1 MANSLFDT
9 PPLVAS
15 PVLRRLTT
23 RWSGLALIVAAI
35 VITPSLA
42 IIWTALFP
50 AENIWPHL
58 LATTLPI
65 YLLNTVVLMVGVGIG
80 VLALGTGGA
89 WLVATCRFPGQRVF
103 EWALLLP
110 LAMPAYVIAYVY
122 TDVLEFAGPVQ
133 ENLRQVF
140 GWQSKRDY
148 WFPDIRTLGGAII
161 MLTLVL
167 YPYVYAMAR
176 TAFTEQSVGVLE
188 VSRTLG
194 RGPWRSFFEVAVPL
208 ARPAIVIGLTLAL
221 METLNDFG
229 TIDYFAVRTLT
240 AGIFDVW
247 YGMNNSGG
255 AAQIALVMLAMV
267 VILII
272 TERRSRHKQRFH
284 HTSSRI
290 RRFDGYTL
298 KGWRGWLAA
307 VLCSLPIILGFGL
320 PAGRLTYYAIGQF
333 ETAWSPAFIGL
344 ASNSLLLASVAAVT
358 ATSLAL
364 AMAYA
369 ARLQPSRLV
378 RAASRLATLG
388 YAIPGAVLAVGVI
401 LPLAALDNAIDGF
414 LVAQFGVSTGL
425 LLSGTLVALIFAYS
439 VRFMTSAHGA
449 IESGLSKITPSMDM
463 AARTLGKGPGGTLRL
478 VHLPMLRGSLLTAM
492 ILVFVDTMKELPA
505 TLVLRP
511 FNFDTLATYV
521 YQFASDELLE
531 QCALAALAIVVTGI
545 LPVIILSRT
554 ISSQGNSRP
563 RN

>member
-133 ENLRQVF
+133 ENLRQLF

-267 VILII
+267 VVLII

-290 RRFDGYTL
+290 RRFDG
-298 KGWRGWLAA
+298 
-307 VLCSLPIILGFGL
+307 
-320 PAGRLTYYAIGQF
+320 
-333 ETAWSPAFIGL
+333 
-344 ASNSLLLASVAAVT
+344 
-358 ATSLAL
+358 
-364 AMAYA
+364 
-369 ARLQPSRLV
+369 
-378 RAASRLATLG
+378 
-388 YAIPGAVLAVGVI
+388 
-401 LPLAALDNAIDGF
+401 
-414 LVAQFGVSTGL
+414 
-425 LLSGTLVALIFAYS
+425 
-439 VRFMTSAHGA
+439 
-449 IESGLSKITPSMDM
+449 
-463 AARTLGKGPGGTLRL
+463 
-478 VHLPMLRGSLLTAM
+478 
-492 ILVFVDTMKELPA
+492 
-505 TLVLRP
+505 
-511 FNFDTLATYV
+511 
-521 YQFASDELLE
+521 
-531 QCALAALAIVVTGI
+531 
-545 LPVIILSRT
+545 
-554 ISSQGNSRP
+554 
-563 RN
+563 